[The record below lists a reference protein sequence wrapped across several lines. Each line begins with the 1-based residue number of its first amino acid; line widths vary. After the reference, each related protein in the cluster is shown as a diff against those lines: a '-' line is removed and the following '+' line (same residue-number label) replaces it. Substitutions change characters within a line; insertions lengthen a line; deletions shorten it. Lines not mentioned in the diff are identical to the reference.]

1 MRDAAVGILSSGVIS
16 GIAKLTTT
24 FLALNSPTKLLIL
37 LTFLFIAAFFQCNL
51 FVIFNY

>member
-37 LTFLFIAAFFQCNL
+37 LTFLFIAGFFSM
-51 FVIFNY
+51 